1 MKVQLKNTT
10 TGEVVQIKVG
20 WSWTLFFFAG
30 FFGLPLFLRK
40 LHVWGGV
47 FFGLLILDLVLIN
60 IDPILSFMLFL
71 PTMMG
76 MSIWIAIKGNEMTA
90 KNFLERGYEFV
101 DPDSDVVR
109 FAKVRWGLPT

>member
-20 WSWTLFFFAG
+20 WSWTLFFFSPFLG
-30 FFGLPLFLRK
+30 IPLFMRK

-47 FFGLLILDLVLIN
+47 FFGFNAFHFVLLN
-60 IDPILSFMLFL
+60 IDPISFVLFQL
-71 PTMMG
+71 IFVG
-76 MSIWIAIKGNEMTA
+76 MIIWIAIKGNEMTA
-90 KNFLERGYEFV
+90 KNLLERGYEFV